1 MKHVRVSQMN
11 LAVEMW
17 LCNMWL
23 CLLGFDVPYLYHIA
37 ISYRRLG
44 WSLVPRVLPY
54 SENSHNVIESKYS
67 PEFSFCESI
76 CAPNLKASG

>member
-23 CLLGFDVPYLYHIA
+23 CLLGFDVPYLTRVAASVDNHLA
-37 ISYRRLG
+37 SFGQSLRKSY
-44 WSLVPRVLPY
+44 
-54 SENSHNVIESKYS
+54 
-67 PEFSFCESI
+67 
-76 CAPNLKASG
+76 